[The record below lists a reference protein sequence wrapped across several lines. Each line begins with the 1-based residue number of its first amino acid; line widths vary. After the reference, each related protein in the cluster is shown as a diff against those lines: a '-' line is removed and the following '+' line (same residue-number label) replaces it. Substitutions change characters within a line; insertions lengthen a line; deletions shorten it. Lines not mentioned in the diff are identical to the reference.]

1 MGEKQPVTQGEDLTV
16 TVQDVEDSEWGL
28 LTYKRQKLYPT
39 ERRDT
44 ILSTFIQ
51 QAKNDLLLRTDRTWA
66 AFTGDSQLKIDATE
80 TILMMVGVKILRRAQ
95 AGRVDI
101 TEADYNRQ
109 IILLE
114 EKIDKKI
121 MNLEVQSSP
130 ITVSN
135 VEPDMVDPDADY
147 DYT

>member
-16 TVQDVEDSEWGL
+16 TVQQVEDSEWGVL
-28 LTYKRQKLYPT
+28 AYQRQKLYPT

-51 QAKNDLLLRTDRTWA
+51 QAKNDLLQRTDRTWA
-66 AFTGDSQLKIDATE
+66 AFIGDSQLKIDATE
-80 TILMMVGVKILRRAQ
+80 TVLMMVGVKILRRAQ
-95 AGRVDI
+95 AGRADV
-101 TEADYNRQ
+101 TEADYTRQ

-121 MNLEVQSSP
+121 LNLEVQSSP

>member
-28 LTYKRQKLYPT
+28 LTYQRQKLYPT

-51 QAKNDLLLRTDRTWA
+51 QAKNDLLTRTDRTWA
-66 AFTGDSQLKIDATE
+66 AFIADDQLKIDATE
-80 TILMMVGVKILRRAQ
+80 TILMMVGVKILIRAQ
-95 AGRVDI
+95 AGRTDV
-101 TEADYNRQ
+101 TEADYTRQ

-114 EKIDKKI
+114 AKIDKKVL
-121 MNLEVQSSP
+121 NLEVQSSP

-135 VEPDMVDPDADY
+135 VEPDMVDSDADY